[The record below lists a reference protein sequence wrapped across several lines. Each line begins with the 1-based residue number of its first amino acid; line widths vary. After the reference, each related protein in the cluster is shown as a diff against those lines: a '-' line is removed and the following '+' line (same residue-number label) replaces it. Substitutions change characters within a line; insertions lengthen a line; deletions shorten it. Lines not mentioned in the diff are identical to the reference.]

1 MASKQASKSTK
12 TTTIAAINTKQLVAA
27 TANNNQIK
35 DAKRGKN
42 GKGIHVN

>member
-1 MASKQASKSTK
+1 MASKQASKS
-12 TTTIAAINTKQLVAA
+12 TIAAINTKQLVAA